1 MPEMM
6 KLFGITK
13 NNRTKE
19 ENGENAPHLEIAE
32 VVLVHCNIVN
42 DYQQDSWILYTFVS
56 NKSLVQLLNISPQ
69 NFIILKSFNLEFS
82 YIEVWFTDQNSK
94 LLEIKDKINNTL
106 VVY

>member
-32 VVLVHCNIVN
+32 VVLVHCNIVY
-42 DYQQDSWILYTFVS
+42 DYEQDS
-56 NKSLVQLLNISPQ
+56 
-69 NFIILKSFNLEFS
+69 
-82 YIEVWFTDQNSK
+82 
-94 LLEIKDKINNTL
+94 
-106 VVY
+106 